1 VRWLLSVLAVL
12 GLAGVLP
19 LSAPGVAHACSCV
32 YEPDGPRIVEQV
44 SHATSVFTGTA
55 TAKRVEDQT
64 GFYEFDVR
72 EVFEGD
78 VGAETVVSSSVQSA
92 ACGRGFDIGTEYLVF
107 TSTYDT
113 KGAPWSVD
121 SCSATTESSNNRTR
135 DAAVAVFGSPRAP
148 DPESERVSEVES
160 ALIDTSAIGEGGERD
175 SEGIG
180 ASLWWGL
187 VAAGGAVVLLVTLVR
202 RSLRSTK

>member
-1 VRWLLSVLAVL
+1 MRWLLSVLAVL

-44 SHATSVFTGTA
+44 SYAASVFTGTA

-64 GFYEFDVR
+64 EFYEFDVR

-121 SCSATTESSNNRTR
+121 SCSATTESRNNRTR
-135 DAAVAVFGSPRAP
+135 DAAVTVYGAPLAIDPQDQVF
-148 DPESERVSEVES
+148 VF
-160 ALIDTSAIGEGGERD
+160 IDDGGEGAGD
-175 SEGIG
+175 AAG
-180 ASLWWGL
+180 ASWWWRL
-187 VAAGGAVVLLVTLVR
+187 AFAGGAVVIAGALVR
-202 RSLRSTK
+202 RWIRSRR

>member
-1 VRWLLSVLAVL
+1 MRWLLSVLAVL

-19 LSAPGVAHACSCV
+19 LSAPGVAHACSCL

-44 SHATSVFTGTA
+44 SYAASVFTGTA

-64 GFYEFDVR
+64 EFYEFEVR

-78 VGAETVVSSSVQSA
+78 IGAMTVVSSSVQSS

-113 KGAPWSVD
+113 KGAPWSVN
-121 SCSATTESSNNRTR
+121 SCSATTKSDNDRTR
-135 DAAVAVFGSPRAP
+135 EAAVTVYGAP
-148 DPESERVSEVES
+148 QLPNRLSDQVGGG
-160 ALIDTSAIGEGGERD
+160 DGGTSA
-175 SEGIG
+175 
-180 ASLWWGL
+180 WWGVALAGVAVAL
-187 VAAGGAVVLLVTLVR
+187 VAALVR
-202 RSLRSTK
+202 RRIRSPK